1 MNMIRITPEDE
12 IFPEELR
19 NINSS
24 PRELYCIGNLNLFKN
39 RKVAIVGSRKCTAYG
54 KAVSQNLCRKLSASG
69 ITVVS
74 GLARGIDRQAHIG
87 ALNGAGSTIAVMATG
102 IDKCYPI
109 SNMDLYNKIGK
120 EGLIISENPPGYM
133 CRKYDFPHRN
143 RLISGLSEGI
153 VVVEAPLRSGSLI
166 TAEKGAEQGRDVF
179 AVPGNITSFFSM
191 GCNSLIR
198 DGAKAVSVL
207 NDIFRDLNIEIPQEV
222 VDVKN
227 LGKDEKIVYDII
239 ERKGEST
246 AEYLYKSTGFEQPKL
261 SGILTVLEMKGVI
274 TSSMGKFFVEKI

>member
-1 MNMIRITPEDE
+1 MDIIRLTPSDEFFPQELKTIT
-12 IFPEELR
+12 
-19 NINSS
+19 S
-24 PRELYCIGNLNLFKN
+24 PPKELYCIGNLRLLKN
-39 RKVAIVGSRKCTAYG
+39 RRIAVVGSRKCTAYG
-54 KAVSQNLCRKLSASG
+54 KTVSQSLGKKLSLSG
-69 ITVVS
+69 IAVVS

-87 ALNGAGSTIAVMATG
+87 ALEGIGSTIAVMATG

-109 SNMDLYNKIGK
+109 SNRDLYERIGK
-120 EGLIISENPPGYM
+120 EGLLISENPPGYN
-133 CRKYDFPHRN
+133 CRRFDFPHRN

-166 TAEKGAEQGRDVF
+166 TAEKAADQGKEVF
-179 AVPGNITSFFSM
+179 AIPGNITSFFSM

-207 NDIFRDLNIEIPQEV
+207 NDVFLDMNIEIPENV
-222 VDVKN
+222 VKAEN

-239 ERKGEST
+239 NIRGEST
-246 AEYLYKSTGFEQPKL
+246 TESLYKSTGFDHPKL